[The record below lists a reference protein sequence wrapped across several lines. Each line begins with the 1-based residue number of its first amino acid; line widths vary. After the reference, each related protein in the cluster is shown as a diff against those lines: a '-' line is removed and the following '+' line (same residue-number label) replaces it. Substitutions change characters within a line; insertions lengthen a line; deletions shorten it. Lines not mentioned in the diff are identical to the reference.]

1 MESKSRTTGCRTI
14 ERGYLMCEIC
24 HSITEETENIYERK
38 LCKKCAEL
46 LHIYAPKA
54 MELYYL
60 EDCFEEF
67 A

>member
-1 MESKSRTTGCRTI
+1 
-14 ERGYLMCEIC
+14 MCEIC
-24 HSITEETENIYERK
+24 HSITEETEDIYGRK